1 MGMKGISIRG
11 PATEVNVVR
20 YINLFLLAAI
30 LAVLALLVRE
40 VITRPPSPHVLA
52 GRAGLSGGS
61 ATTGRGFSEYAVIGT
76 SGILGVKT
84 ALSPMRSGTAMGA
97 AAGSAPAGTAS
108 GAGATLLGTVLG
120 TGGRDFAVFKDKTTG
135 KEEVIRKGAMVF
147 NIGRLVAV
155 EKYRALV
162 QSGGRNLVFN
172 MDLSEKERAMGQ
184 APLQTGL
191 ENLVAPRSRG
201 MGPGFNPFTG
211 RKVKHLAKPLGK
223 GRWLVDRRALDNAIK
238 DSSRVLSDARF
249 IPYREG
255 GVVKGFMLSQVRPY
269 GVFYEMGMRSGDII
283 LRVNDYA
290 IDAPEKAVSLMK
302 GLRGETD
309 VKVDIL
315 RRGRAETFKYEIR

>member
-1 MGMKGISIRG
+1 MKGISITG
-11 PATEVNVVR
+11 PAAEVNVVR
-20 YINLFLLAAI
+20 YINLVLLATV
-30 LAVLALLVRE
+30 LVVLALLVRE
-40 VITRPPSPHVLA
+40 VVTSPPSPHVAAVGSGLA
-52 GRAGLSGGS
+52 GGR
-61 ATTGRGFSEYAVIGT
+61 ATTGAGFPEYAVIGT

-84 ALSPMRSGTAMGA
+84 TLSPMRTGPAMGA
-97 AAGSAPAGTAS
+97 AAGAATAGTSS
-108 GAGATLLGTVLG
+108 GAGASLLGTVLG

-135 KEEVIRKGAMVF
+135 KEEVIRKGGMVF

-184 APLQTGL
+184 APLHTGF
-191 ENLVAPRSRG
+191 ENLMGPGSRA
-201 MGPGFNPFTG
+201 MRPGFNPFTG
-211 RKVKHLAKPLGK
+211 RTVKHLAKPLGR